1 MLASFKREA
10 LEDKASSSHAEDPG
24 DLSSET
30 QYEGGD
36 SSPESSSPQQVP
48 LPSGL
53 SALIQA
59 ATCQLDELA
68 DAASHQSHIDEP
80 ADDSHTP
87 PSVQEIHPQSFPE
100 RLMTLCLDP
109 QNSDTITFLPD
120 GKFFAIRRSKFEE
133 QKFFQQPWND
143 FLDLLESWGFTCI
156 YSDGIAVLRHPNF
169 IKTDYNRCRRIQFGD
184 TPRQV
189 RMFSVPKRRLS
200 PNYCRHDSV
209 ESMSSK
215 LRVNEDSTM
224 MNQTSSDDKAKLS
237 HSRVPSINLEE
248 DSVRSLAL
256 SITAEKLKMED
267 TKDGLVASAVTSA
280 TNTIVT
286 DAIVTLLRDSS
297 HSKETYLKH
306 EEELSKSSLPGV
318 IPISKQ
324 LFSPNS
330 KPLATKISPTISPNN
345 VPSRKDIQSPSRIVT
360 NDPEEEDDSKLP
372 PSTNGS
378 IKLVDTVPPR
388 KETK

>member
-10 LEDKASSSHAEDPG
+10 LGDKASSSNTEDPG

-36 SSPESSSPQQVP
+36 SSPEISSPQQIP

-80 ADDSHTP
+80 DVSHYSHTP
-87 PSVQEIHPQSFPE
+87 TSEHEIHPQSFPE

-133 QKFFQQPWND
+133 QIFFEQPWND
-143 FLDLLESWGFTCI
+143 FLDLLESWGFSCI

-200 PNYCRHDSV
+200 PNYCRHDYIG
-209 ESMSSK
+209 SMTSK
-215 LRVNEDSTM
+215 LKVQEDSTTK
-224 MNQTSSDDKAKLS
+224 NQTSSDDKS
-237 HSRVPSINLEE
+237 SNSNSRVPSINLEE

-256 SITAEKLKMED
+256 SITEEKLKMED
-267 TKDGLVASAVTSA
+267 TKDGLVSSAVTSA

-286 DAIVTLLRDSS
+286 DAIITLLRDSS

-345 VPSRKDIQSPSRIVT
+345 VPIRREVQSPSRIVT
-360 NDPEEEDDSKLP
+360 NDPEEDDSKLP
-372 PSTNGS
+372 PSTGGS
-378 IKLVDTVPPR
+378 SPGGQTSGHV
-388 KETK
+388 